1 MRHEGEGG
9 GRRKAEGGVRCEA
22 EGGRSAEC
30 WTGLRVRRE
39 AERRER
45 GYGS

>member
-1 MRHEGEGG
+1 MRREGEGG
-9 GRRKAEGGVRCEA
+9 GRH

-30 WTGLRVRRE
+30 WTGLHMRRE

-45 GYGS
+45 GCGS